1 MSKYKRYLAGFVAAM
16 CLCLMLQAAPPKQTN
31 TARAE
36 WMGGFVKME
45 AADKAAAD
53 NAVAALDLYK
63 EALDI
68 FLEVRRK
75 YPQWNPS
82 LLNYRVNYCQE
93 RIQALDRKMAGQAN
107 TLSANE
113 LLELTKKQARRIQ
126 ELETSEKELQ
136 SRVSILGDGLQRA
149 RAEAAKGSTLETTTA
164 QLAAAKTNLEKQI
177 ANLEM
182 RLQDAQNRLN
192 QAEKDSKA
200 AKKLRSELEQ
210 TQKKLEASEQS
221 LRKSRLQTDT
231 DHDTIKKLNK
241 QLASASEELAGFR
254 RLAEKRKDEL
264 DSARQDTDNERT
276 RKKEAERARKDA
288 EAELARITKQLNA
301 RLNEVARLQKL
312 RDADAETIEKLRKG
326 QVDSSLSQKLQEEL
340 NNANAR
346 LQERQAAAADA
357 EARLQLLQREHST
370 LRAQNLT
377 RTEQNLEMTGRIAN
391 LQEKLASAET
401 QNLRLNNQL
410 QELRII
416 LSKASDDARNSNAK
430 VQDLEKKSE
439 ELETVKR
446 RFEDQSELVRQQEK
460 QIAKQNKEIVAMK
473 ESAAKA
479 AKESENIAAELIS
492 LRERS
497 AKAVKDYQDQI
508 RQLRLSNEASVGMAK
523 NLAEAEQRITDL
535 ENILKKSDSRTKPLE
550 DQIRQLNATLVAREE
565 SLLEANSKAEQLQK
579 GVAALREEIWK
590 RKLDF
595 MQKELQTEQHLRTIA
610 QEELDKKT
618 AIVQTFIKLHPSE
631 YQNLNPTQD
640 SAEKR
645 TQTVLDARLQE
656 LKRDIGLRDQQ
667 IDSLHDK
674 ISERD
679 RTIGELSLQLQ
690 NNASAQAWN
699 EKLRAVN
706 EKLQKETTRRK
717 ALENALLDMESR
729 SIAATKLP
737 PAQTT
742 TPQATGAK
750 PATADEPLDDPIA
763 AERRRQA
770 LIKGFLRQGTDAE
783 RQQRLEAA
791 QFNYKKVLELDA
803 DNLLALQRL
812 GILASN
818 LGNDLDAVKYLKLA
832 YRFDPDD
839 QDTLL
844 ALGYSQARLGQAS
857 WAVSNF
863 SRAISLRPNDGTLAR
878 YFGAALMNLGWTQ
891 AAESELLRATT
902 LNPEDVEAAYN
913 LAVLYCTAKPPRLPE
928 AKKWYHYALQHGA
941 QPDPGLDRILK

>member
-1 MSKYKRYLAGFVAAM
+1 MSNWKRYLATFAAAM
-16 CLCLMLQAAPPKQTN
+16 LLCVVVQAAPPKQTTN
-31 TARAE
+31 SARAE

-45 AADKAAAD
+45 AADKAATD
-53 NAVAALDLYK
+53 NVVAALDLYK

-136 SRVSILGDGLQRA
+136 SRVSVLGDGLQRA
-149 RAEAAKGSTLETTTA
+149 RAESAKGSTLETTTA

-177 ANLEM
+177 ENLEM
-182 RLQDAQNRLN
+182 RLQDAQNRLA
-192 QAEKDSKA
+192 QAEKDSKSA
-200 AKKLRSELEQ
+200 QKLRSELEQ
-210 TQKKLEASEQS
+210 TQKKLDASEQS
-221 LRKSRLQTDT
+221 LRKARLHSDAGRG
-231 DHDTIKKLNK
+231 TIENLNR
-241 QLASASEELAGFR
+241 QLAGATEELAGFR

-264 DSARQDTDNERT
+264 DSARQDADNERT

-288 EAELARITKQLNA
+288 EAELARLTKQLNA

-312 RDADAETIEKLRKG
+312 LDMDSNTLEKLRQG
-326 QVDSSLSQKLQEEL
+326 QQVDSPLFQKLQEEL

-346 LQERQAAAADA
+346 LQERQTAAADA
-357 EARLQLLQREHST
+357 EARLQLLQREHAT

-377 RTEQNLEMTGRIAN
+377 RTEQNLEMTGRIAS
-391 LQEKLASAET
+391 LQEKLAAAEA
-401 QNLRLNNQL
+401 QNLRLDSQL
-410 QELRII
+410 QEARII
-416 LSKASDDARNSNAK
+416 LSKTTDDARSSTAK
-430 VQDLEKKSE
+430 IQVLEKKSE

-446 RFEDQSELVRQQEK
+446 RFEDQGELVRQQEK
-460 QIAKQNKEIVAMK
+460 QIAAQTKEIAAMK

-479 AKESENIAAELIS
+479 AKESKSIATELAS

-508 RQLRLSNEASVGMAK
+508 RQLRMANQASVGMAK
-523 NLAEAEQRITDL
+523 NLAEAEQRISDL
-535 ENILKKSDSRTKPLE
+535 ENFMKKGDSQTKSFE

-565 SLLEANSKAEQLQK
+565 ALLEANRMTELLAQKDPSATQIMSLQ
-579 GVAALREEIWK
+579 
-590 RKLDF
+590 RKLDSL
-595 MQKELQTEQHLRTIA
+595 QKELRTEQHLRSIT
-610 QEELDKKT
+610 QEELAKKT
-618 AIVQTFIKLHPSE
+618 AELQGSPQLQDQQTTKDTIS
-631 YQNLNPTQD
+631 
-640 SAEKR
+640 KR
-645 TQTVLDARLQE
+645 FQTVLDARVQE
-656 LKRDIGLRDQQ
+656 LQRDLGLREQQ
-667 IDSLHDK
+667 IDALRDK
-674 ISERD
+674 LSERD

-690 NNASAQAWN
+690 NSASAQAWN
-699 EKLRAVN
+699 EKLRTVN

-717 ALENALLDMESR
+717 ALENALIDIESR
-729 SIAATKLP
+729 SFTAAKLP
-737 PAQTT
+737 SAHTAAS
-742 TPQATGAK
+742 QASGAK
-750 PATADEPLDDPIA
+750 PANADDELDDPIA
-763 AERRRQA
+763 VERRRQA

-783 RQQRLEAA
+783 KQERLDAE
-791 QFNYKKVLELDA
+791 QLNYKKVPELDP
-803 DNLLALQRL
+803 DHLLALKRL

-832 YRFDPDD
+832 YRFDQDD

-857 WAVSNF
+857 WAVSHF
-863 SRAISLRPNDGTLAR
+863 SRAISLRPKDATLAR

-891 AAESELLRATT
+891 AAETELLRATE
-902 LNPEDVEAAYN
+902 LNPEDTEAAYN

-928 AKKWYHYALQHGA
+928 AKKWYSYALQHGA
-941 QPDPGLDRILK
+941 QSDPGLDRILK